1 MKREIYT
8 EEDGLVEHV
17 GDTFAEDIVWFVLF
31 CGLFFCLALF
41 VAWCNGLNPAQ
52 LIGLL
57 FVSV

>member
-17 GDTFAEDIVWFVLF
+17 GDTFAEDIGWFVFF
-31 CGLFFCLALF
+31 CWLLFCLAMA
-41 VAWCNGLNPAQ
+41 VAWCNGLSPVQ

>member
-17 GDTFAEDIVWFVLF
+17 GDTLVEDIGWFVLF
-31 CGLFFCLALF
+31 CGFFLCLATF
-41 VAWCNGLNPAQ
+41 VAWCNGLNPVQ
-52 LIGLL
+52 FICLL